1 MDRITNPGQVD
12 DNRLWTDGD
21 PDEDIEATPI
31 AAKYMNDLQEEVC
44 NAILGF
50 GLALNGAEQNQ
61 LHQAIVKAISEANTT
76 SAVVDKFPVSGTWTK
91 RPGAKFV
98 HMLLIGGGGGGDSGA
113 VAAAGAVAIGGDS
126 GGGGAV
132 FLGGIPADGLPN
144 SCAITIGK
152 GGLGGPTSMGAKN
165 KGGAGGDTMIY
176 GGTNY
181 LFAARGANQDIS
193 PGILYTYGMF
203 NGESKTAAITTGG
216 VQTGSTR
223 YNSPGIAARGM
234 PAGEAGAGLSASGPV
249 YAGTRRITPSA
260 MVGISTI
267 VVSAASPHGTDA
279 KAYLDGFSGSGGDAF
294 AAANG
299 GDGGNGGKYGCGGGG
314 GGGARTGFTAG
325 KGGDGGDGIA
335 VITTFF

>member
-1 MDRITNPGQVD
+1 MDRITNPGMAVD
-12 DNRLWTDGD
+12 DRRWTDGD
-21 PDEDIEATPI
+21 PVAQIDATPI

-44 NAILGF
+44 NVIQGF
-50 GLALNGAEQNQ
+50 GLALDPAKQNQ
-61 LHQAIVKAISEANTT
+61 LHQAIVKAIGEASTT
-76 SAVVDKFPVSGTWTK
+76 SAVVDKFPASGTWTK

-98 HMLLIGGGGGGDSGA
+98 HILLIGGGGGGDSGA

-152 GGLGGPTSMGAKN
+152 GGLGGAASTGTKKKGAP
-165 KGGAGGDTMIY
+165 GGDTTVY
-176 GGTNY
+176 GSTGY
-181 LFAARGANQDIS
+181 LFSAKGASQDIAT
-193 PGILYTYGMF
+193 GILYTYGMF
-203 NGESKTAAITTGG
+203 NGEPKTAAYATGA
-216 VQTGSTR
+216 VQQGTTR
-223 YNSPGIAARGM
+223 YDTPGIAARGM
-234 PAGEAGAGLSASGPV
+234 PAGQSGGGLSASGPV
-249 YAGTRRITPSA
+249 YVGNRLITPSP
-260 MVGISTI
+260 MVGISSV

-314 GGGARTGFTAG
+314 GGGARSGFTAG